1 MCVVIVVGTDIGLT
15 AVRTMHRCE
24 VENTSVRIAME
35 TIIGM
40 IVLIEEMCV
49 LIMFAIG

>member
-1 MCVVIVVGTDIGLT
+1 MCVVIVVGMDIGLI

-24 VENTSVRIAME
+24 EENISVRTAME

-40 IVLIEEMCV
+40 IVLIEETCV
-49 LIMFAIG
+49 LIMYAIG

>member
-24 VENTSVRIAME
+24 GENTSVRIAME
-35 TIIGM
+35 TISGM